1 MRNHSSVPP
10 ILQHGFRPFF
20 LLAALWAP
28 ASLAIWLLALADGPV
43 PPTALPLIAWHPHEL
58 LFGYA
63 GAVVTGFLLTAV
75 PNWTGRLPVAGALL
89 LALCV
94 LWLLARL
101 AGLVGGAVLPLAA
114 VVLDTAFWVVLAAA
128 TGREVAVGG
137 NWRNLPVIG
146 LVGLLGIACLLS
158 ASEALGAE
166 TGPMGRR
173 LALAVLLVLIGLIGG
188 RVVPSFTRNWLAK
201 QPAIQLPASFGQIDR
216 VALALLVA
224 AAALW
229 VALPESRAA
238 GAMLTV
244 AGLATLVRLA
254 RWRGVATGAEPLV
267 AVLHLGYAWLGA
279 GLVLHGLGILFPDG
293 PGRLATLHA
302 LSAGAIGTMTLAIMT
317 RATLGHTGRT
327 LTADRATVAI
337 YIFVQ
342 AGAALRVSA
351 PVLPA
356 VYAVSLTVAALL
368 WGGAFALYV
377 VRYGPMLLSPRAM
390 GPA

>member
-1 MRNHSSVPP
+1 MRKQRSARTV
-10 ILQHGFRPFF
+10 LQHGFRPFF

-28 ASLAIWLLALADGPV
+28 AALALWVVAVAGGPA
-43 PPTALPLIAWHPHEL
+43 PPTALPLTAWHPHEL
-58 LFGYA
+58 LFGYG
-63 GAVVTGFLLTAV
+63 GAVVAGFLLTAV
-75 PNWTGRLPVAGALL
+75 PNWTGRLPVAGRPLL
-89 LALCV
+89 GLCL
-94 LWLLARL
+94 LWLSARL
-101 AGLVGGAVLPLAA
+101 AGLVAGAVLPLAA
-114 VVLDTAFWVVLAAA
+114 VVLDAGFWAVLAAA
-128 TGREVAVGG
+128 MGREVAVGR

-158 ASEALGAE
+158 ASEALGAG
-166 TGPMGRR
+166 TGPLGRR

-201 QPAIQLPASFGQIDR
+201 RAPARLPASFGRIDR

-224 AAALW
+224 SLALW
-229 VALPESRAA
+229 VALPDSRSA
-238 GAMLTV
+238 GAALAV

-267 AVLHLGYAWLGA
+267 AVLHLGYGWLGA

-302 LSAGAIGTMTLAIMT
+302 LTAGTIGTMTLAIMT
-317 RATLGHTGRT
+317 RATLGHTGRA
-327 LTADRATVAI
+327 LTADRTTVAI
-337 YIFVQ
+337 YVLVQ

-356 VYAVSLTVAALL
+356 SYAVSLTVAALL

-377 VRYGPMLLSPRAM
+377 FRYGPMLLGPRAT